1 MTNEVT
7 KSVLDHLP
15 HVRGRIVE
23 NANLARLSWFR
34 IGGTA
39 EVLFEPA
46 DEADLI
52 KFLRYIPGSI
62 PLTVIGVGS
71 NLLVRDGGVP
81 GIVVR
86 LGRAFAETHVRGNI
100 FKAGAAA
107 MDMHV
112 AKAAQK
118 EGVAGLE
125 FLIGVPGTIGGA
137 LRMNAGAYGH
147 EIKDVLEHVHAVD
160 RYGHPHEFRTADFEF
175 GYRTCSIDPN
185 MIFLSASFHIRN
197 DDPAAIQERMDKI
210 TGARQESQPIG
221 SRTGGSTFK
230 NPEGQKAWE
239 LIDAAGCRGLRIGD
253 AQVSEKHCNF
263 LINLGN
269 ATASDIENLGE
280 EIRARVFKE
289 TGVRLEWEIKRIG
302 TWPEKEGQA

>member
-1 MTNEVT
+1 MAREVT

-15 HVRGRIVE
+15 HVRGRIVQ
-23 NANLARLSWFR
+23 NANLMRLSWFR
-34 IGGTA
+34 VGGTA

-52 KFLRYIPGSI
+52 KFLRHVPGSV

-71 NLLVRDGGVP
+71 NLLVRDGGVS

-86 LGRAFAETHVRGNI
+86 LGRAFAKTRVRGDI
-100 FKAGAAA
+100 LKAGAAA

-118 EGVAGLE
+118 EGVSGLE

-137 LRMNAGAYGH
+137 LCMNAGAYGR
-147 EIKDVLEHVHAVD
+147 EIKDVLEHAHAVD
-160 RYGHPHEFRTADFEF
+160 RYGHAHEFKAADFDF
-175 GYRTCSIDPN
+175 RYRSSAIDPG
-185 MIFLSASFHIRN
+185 MIFLSASFHVKN
-197 DDPAAIQERMDKI
+197 DDPELIQERMNAI
-210 TGARQESQPIG
+210 TDARQESQPIG
-221 SRTGGSTFK
+221 VRTGGSTFK

-239 LIDAAGCRGLRIGD
+239 LIEAAGCRGLRMGD

-269 ATASDIENLGE
+269 ATASDLEMLGE
-280 EIRARVFKE
+280 EVRAQVADK
-289 TGVRLEWEIKRIG
+289 TGVTLEWEIRRIG
-302 TWPEKEGQA
+302 SPLNKEDQV